1 MIVLSILAYLT
12 PTQYVLE
19 KKDEY
24 KKGYIEENFAMDG
37 KSLTGLL
44 CLEEEHYEGASVA
57 TNEK

>member
-1 MIVLSILAYLT
+1 M
-12 PTQYVLE
+12 LE